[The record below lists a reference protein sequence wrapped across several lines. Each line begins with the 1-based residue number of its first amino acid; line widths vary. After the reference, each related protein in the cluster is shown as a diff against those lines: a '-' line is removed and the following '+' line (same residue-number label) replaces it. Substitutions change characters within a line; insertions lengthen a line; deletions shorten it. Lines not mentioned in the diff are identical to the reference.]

1 MAKEPNIKGGCLR
14 PNRLA
19 DLQALSEGLE
29 SCQKSLN
36 DYLDCKRNAFPRFFF
51 ISDEELLRILGSGDP
66 ACVQEHMIKVLCG
79 IQGVLLLFLSLNF
92 LLNIAFFGLQDVRQY
107 SISEV

>member
-1 MAKEPNIKGGCLR
+1 MNETAKGPSIKTGCLK
-14 PNRLA
+14 PSRLT

-51 ISDEELLRILGSGDP
+51 ISDEELLRILGSSDP
-66 ACVQEHMIKVLCG
+66 ACVQEHMIKVL
-79 IQGVLLLFLSLNF
+79 
-92 LLNIAFFGLQDVRQY
+92 FG
-107 SISEV
+107 E

>member
-1 MAKEPNIKGGCLR
+1 MNETAKRPNIRGSCLR

-19 DLQALSEGLE
+19 DLQALSDGLE

-51 ISDEELLRILGSGDP
+51 ISDEELLQILGSSDP
-66 ACVQEHMIKVLCG
+66 ACVQEHMIKVPPG
-79 IQGVLLLFLSLNF
+79 N
-92 LLNIAFFGLQDVRQY
+92 
-107 SISEV
+107 